1 MVRVQHSQACPG
13 KLLIGSDLPSLL
25 AARREL
31 EQWVAESGYR
41 VSRAGPRHLSVFED
55 GALVR
60 EWVVVESAPA
70 RNRFSPFAFLRRLRP
85 APVTRANDDAAAPAP
100 LDVPQVA

>member
-13 KLLIGSDLPSLL
+13 KLLIGSDLPSRL

-41 VSRAGPRHLSVFED
+41 AARGGPRHLSVFEA

-60 EWVVVESAPA
+60 EWIVVESAPE
-70 RNRFSPFAFLRRLRP
+70 RKRFSPLAFFQRFRP
-85 APVTRANDDAAAPAP
+85 APAAGGDEAGA
-100 LDVPQVA
+100 VQAA